1 MPSDTEQLSALVR
14 AQIEELLGDPVRRA
28 ELLGVQPFGP
38 DQADMLDYHDS
49 VIRSLLADRSLG
61 RALNGPLWLS
71 GASVVDGTVTAS
83 KLIVN
88 TLESITINTGS
99 LNVTGTIVAA
109 TSFPA
114 TGSRVEIGSAGL
126 WGYNGPSST
135 TFRLNTD
142 GSGSIGIG
150 TTAMTWNT
158 SGVVS
163 IPKAAIGTLTI
174 ADIGGG
180 VLGGTYQTSTGT
192 SRIDISTSGI
202 VAYSGGTETFRL
214 NATTGA
220 MTATGSFTIQSAL
233 SGTRVVISNAGGI
246 EGYNASGRT
255 FRINASTGDGFI
267 GPESSAR
274 RIEWDSSGVKIGGVY
289 LDSST
294 GKITASSLSVTSL
307 SAISADLG
315 TITAGTIS
323 GGTITAS
330 AITTGTLNFGSGG
343 TVNTTGTVTG
353 TFGGLNLANLTVT
366 GNITLGSGGKII
378 DADGSEWNSSGLIL
392 KSAGVFGDAIKW
404 NHGGSD
410 VGSITGSTSGMY
422 MYQGSSGFGTSHLF
436 LSSSAARLQHGSS
449 GYFLSVTGAG
459 IQTGGPIYPGTTG
472 LIQSDNSL
480 SYVNEGIAIVLGD
493 AGGTY
498 TWDVRNSNG
507 TRVFGVSSNG
517 SLFRA
522 IANDATALGSY
533 FGRVPIYINGSLKY
547 LAVYN

>member
-1 MPSDTEQLSALVR
+1 MPSDTEQLGALVR

-28 ELLGVQPFGP
+28 ELLGMQPFGP
-38 DQADMLDYHDS
+38 DQAEMLDYHDS
-49 VIRSLLADRSLG
+49 VIRSLLSDRSLG
-61 RALNGPLWLS
+61 RVLNGPLWLS

-220 MTATGSFTIQSAL
+220 MTATGSFTIQSAA
-233 SGTRVVISNAGGI
+233 SGARVEISSAGGIAGYNAGGTQTFLL
-246 EGYNASGRT
+246 NA
-255 FRINASTGDGFI
+255 ATGAGKLGTGSNYI
-267 GPESSAR
+267 S
-274 RIEWDSSGVKIGGVY
+274 WDSSGNASIGGVA
-289 LDSST
+289 LSG
-294 GKITASSLSVTSL
+294 GKITASHLSVSSL
-307 SAISADLG
+307 SAISANLG

-323 GGTITAS
+323 GGTISAS
-330 AITTGTLNFGSGG
+330 VITTGTLAADRISGG
-343 TVNTTGTVTG
+343 TLGGSFNLGGANVTVNSTGVITNNDGDTWG
-353 TFGGLNLANLTVT
+353 PNGLV
-366 GNITLGSGGKII
+366 
-378 DADGSEWNSSGLIL
+378 L
-392 KSAGVFGDAIKW
+392 KSTGAYGDSIKW

-472 LIQSDNSL
+472 LIQSANSL

-498 TWDVRNSNG
+498 TWDVRDSNG
-507 TRVFGVSSNG
+507 KRVFGVSSNG

>member
-28 ELLGVQPFGP
+28 ELLGMQPFGP
-38 DQADMLDYHDS
+38 DQAEMLDYHDS

-220 MTATGSFTIQSAL
+220 MTATGSFTIQSAA
-233 SGTRVVISNAGGI
+233 SGARVEISSAGGIAGYNAGGTQTFLL
-246 EGYNASGRT
+246 NA
-255 FRINASTGDGFI
+255 ATGAGQLGTGSNYI
-267 GPESSAR
+267 S
-274 RIEWDSSGVKIGGVY
+274 WDSSGNASIGGVA
-289 LDSST
+289 LSG
-294 GKITASSLSVTSL
+294 GKITASHLSVSSL
-307 SAISADLG
+307 SAISANLG

-392 KSAGVFGDAIKW
+392 KSAGFFGDAIKW
-404 NHGGSD
+404 QNSGTD
-410 VGSITGSTSGMY
+410 KLSIYAYSSGALISVPSGPEIHMATGPSYVTVSG
-422 MYQGSSGFGTSHLF
+422 GSSGAVGMSGSVVMAMLQDSAGAHYFG
-436 LSSSAARLQHGSS
+436 
-449 GYFLSVTGAG
+449 
-459 IQTGGPIYPGTTG
+459 
-472 LIQSDNSL
+472 
-480 SYVNEGIAIVLGD
+480 
-493 AGGTY
+493 
-498 TWDVRNSNG
+498 VRNSASVEKFLVDSYG
-507 TRVFGVSSNG
+507 RVRLVADATYGISTGWSSVSG
-517 SLFRA
+517 SLATWA
-522 IANDATALGSY
+522 IYNVA
-533 FGRVPIYINGSLKY
+533 GSLIGY
-547 LAVYN
+547 IPVYSSRS

>member
-255 FRINASTGDGFI
+255 FRINAATGAGFM
-267 GPESSAR
+267 GPESSSR
-274 RIEWDSSGVKIGGVY
+274 KIEWDDTGVKIGGFY
-289 LDSST
+289 LDSAT
-294 GKITASSLSVTSL
+294 GKIVADSIKASTL

-330 AITTGTLNFGSGG
+330 VITTGTLAADRISGG
-343 TVNTTGTVTG
+343 TLGGSFNLGGANVTVNSTGVITNNDGDTWG
-353 TFGGLNLANLTVT
+353 PNGLV
-366 GNITLGSGGKII
+366 
-378 DADGSEWNSSGLIL
+378 L
-392 KSAGVFGDAIKW
+392 KSTGAYGDSIKW

-472 LIQSDNSL
+472 LIQSANSL

-498 TWDVRNSNG
+498 AWDVRNSNG